1 MKMDIFSSLLY
12 KQKLLLCQGISL
24 WLMSTAVIMGFCYI
38 KRQSLNEGYSKSVPL
53 GGQLGNSRDLGKGG
67 KGESQK
73 ENKTSTT
80 QSKETGRYINK

>member
-38 KRQSLNEGYSKSVPL
+38 KRQSLNEGHSKSVPL
-53 GGQLGNSRDLGKGG
+53 EGQLGNSRDLGKGG
-67 KGESQK
+67 KG